1 VGLAERPARGVLD
14 EEVVDGDV
22 EEFGELHDGF
32 DRGRDLAVLVAAD
45 LAGVAG
51 DLGGEVGLGPSAFL
65 AEVLDLPVSD
75 MGGLDVRR

>member
-1 VGLAERPARGVLD
+1 MGGVFD

-45 LAGVAG
+45 LVGQYEPFGSSGLTVRSGVYS
-51 DLGGEVGLGPSAFL
+51 EVVP
-65 AEVLDLPVSD
+65 
-75 MGGLDVRR
+75 